1 MDTEM
6 INDKLSQGIM
16 LISAEKYDAAKKLFN
31 EIIVEAPRTLD
42 AYIHLGNACANL
54 EEYDEAI
61 EAFKKVLLVDGNY
74 AEAYFSIGSIYV
86 LMNEKVKAIEF
97 YNKAEEKGYV
107 SSQMYQIMA
116 SIFFEAEDEPQALRN
131 ISRAINLEPF
141 NGELRLLKTKI
152 YLAFNRYEQALAT
165 LDEMEQV
172 LPDSFDVYDVKSQI
186 FLGQERYTEALDVIN
201 KGCNR
206 FPKDYNLANIK
217 LKVLI
222 QSNMDDDAH
231 KWIDHMKEEGLFAN
245 VLKEASIN
253 EATLL
258 IKENKIDEACNVLL
272 EANNQVGDDPDLL
285 YLIVDIYGKTAQNDK
300 LLTYSAKLMSQEYG
314 EFYYSTALFFHATA
328 LEATGNISEAEKEF
342 KNITVKMRKA
352 TINDPSFYEGYIYRL
367 LSHVKIKEY
376 DKALDLAEYV
386 ENLYPDKAD
395 AHAFR
400 YYIFKEM
407 GNKEEAEK
415 EKELAKSMNPN
426 LDIQ

>member
-6 INDKLSQGIM
+6 INDKISQGIM

-61 EAFKKVLLVDGNY
+61 EAFKKALLLDENY
-74 AEAYFSIGSIYV
+74 VEAYFSIGSIYV

-152 YLAFNRYEQALAT
+152 YLAFNRYEQALES

-186 FLGQERYTEALDVIN
+186 FLGQERYMEALEVIN

-231 KWIDHMKEEGLFAN
+231 KWIAYMKEEGMFSSI
-245 VLKEASIN
+245 LKEASIN

-258 IKENKIDEACNVLL
+258 IKENKIEEACNVLL

-300 LLTYSAKLMSQEYG
+300 LLTYSARLMNEKYG

-328 LEATGNISEAEKEF
+328 LEATGNNLEAEKEF
-342 KNITVKMRKA
+342 KNITVRMRKA
-352 TINDPSFYEGYIYRL
+352 TINNPSFYEGYLYRL

-386 ENLYPDKAD
+386 ENLYPDRAD

-426 LDIQ
+426 IDIQ

>member
-16 LISAEKYDAAKKLFN
+16 LISAEKYDAAKKVFE
-31 EIIVEAPRTLD
+31 EIIIEAPRTLE

-54 EEYDEAI
+54 EQYNEAI
-61 EAFKKVLLVDGNY
+61 EAFKKALLVDSNY
-74 AEAYFSIGSIYV
+74 GEAYFSIGSIYV
-86 LMNEKVKAIEF
+86 LMNEKVKAVEF

-131 ISRAINLEPF
+131 ISRAINLEPL

-152 YLAFNRYEQALAT
+152 YLAFNRFEQALDT
-165 LDEMEQV
+165 LEEMEQI
-172 LPDSFDVYDVKSQI
+172 LPDSFDVYDVKSKI
-186 FLGQERYTEALDVIN
+186 LLGQERYSEALDVIN

-231 KWIDHMKEEGLFAN
+231 KWIDYMKEEGLFSN
-245 VLKEASIN
+245 VIKEASIN
-253 EATLL
+253 EATLF
-258 IKENKIDEACNVLL
+258 IKENKIEEACNVLI
-272 EANNQVGDDPDLL
+272 EAINKVGDDPDLL
-285 YLIVDIYGKTAQNDK
+285 YLIVDIYGKTAQNEK
-300 LLTYSAKLMSQEYG
+300 LLTYSAKLMKEEFG
-314 EFYYSTALFFHATA
+314 VFYYSTALFFHATA
-328 LEATGNISEAEKEF
+328 LETMGNVSEAEKEF
-342 KNITVKMRKA
+342 KNITLKMRKA
-352 TINDPSFYEGYIYRL
+352 TINDPSFYEGYLYRL

-376 DKALDLAEYV
+376 DKALDLAEYI
-386 ENLYPDKAD
+386 ENLYPEKAD

-407 GNKEEAEK
+407 GNKEDAEK
-415 EKELAKSMNPN
+415 EKDLAKSMNPN